1 MNDWLKL
8 LWHIEKATEGRLM
21 RLTLLQGDKQAVT
34 NWIGDDPENQE
45 DMISPLMETKS
56 SF

>member
-1 MNDWLKL
+1 
-8 LWHIEKATEGRLM
+8 M

-34 NWIGDDPENQE
+34 NWVGDYPENQE